1 MTSKSEETKP
11 YVINFEGRN
20 GYLYAYA
27 QAEKDSYEI
36 SLDFWTQIAQRCK
49 ENDFSR
55 VLVEEDFGTDNSTI
69 DMYELVSQGHQIG
82 LTGLKIAFVD
92 RHITQID
99 NNLFGETVA
108 RNRGLFAKVF
118 TDIREAEEWLLS

>member
-1 MTSKSEETKP
+1 MAKSSEETKP
-11 YVINFEGRN
+11 YVINFEGRD

-36 SLDFWTQIAQRCK
+36 SLDFWTQIAQRSK
-49 ENDFSR
+49 ENGFSK

-92 RHITQID
+92 RHLTQID

-108 RNRGLFAKVF
+108 RNRGLLAKVF
-118 TDIREAEEWLLS
+118 TDIKEAEAWLLS

>member
-49 ENDFSR
+49 ENGFSK

-92 RHITQID
+92 RHLTQID

-108 RNRGLFAKVF
+108 RNRGLLAKVF
-118 TDIREAEEWLLS
+118 TDTKEAEAWLLL

>member
-1 MTSKSEETKP
+1 MAKSSKENKSC
-11 YVINFEGRN
+11 VIKFEHRS

-27 QAEKDSYEI
+27 HAEKDSYEI
-36 SLDFWTQIAQRCK
+36 SLDFWTEIVRRCK
-49 ENDFSR
+49 ENGFSK
-55 VLVEEDFGTDNSTI
+55 VLAEEDFGTDNSTS

-92 RHITQID
+92 RHLAQMY

-108 RNRGLFAKVF
+108 KNRGLIAKVF
-118 TDIREAEEWLLS
+118 SNVKEAEEWLLS

>member
-36 SLDFWTQIAQRCK
+36 SLDFWTQIAQRSK
-49 ENDFSR
+49 ENGFSK

-108 RNRGLFAKVF
+108 RNRGLLAKVF
-118 TDIREAEEWLLS
+118 TDTKEAEAWLLL

>member
-49 ENDFSR
+49 ENGFSK

-108 RNRGLFAKVF
+108 RNRGLLAKVF
-118 TDIREAEEWLLS
+118 TDTKEAEAWLLL

>member
-1 MTSKSEETKP
+1 MTSKLEETKP
-11 YVINFEGRN
+11 YVIKFEDRAD
-20 GYLYAYA
+20 YLYAYA
-27 QAEKDSYEI
+27 QAPKDSYEI
-36 SLDFWTQIAQRCK
+36 SLDFWTQIALRCK
-49 ENDFSR
+49 ENGFSK

-82 LTGLKIAFVD
+82 LTGVKIAFVD
-92 RHITQID
+92 RHLTQID

-118 TDIREAEEWLLS
+118 TDIKKAEAWLLS

>member
-1 MTSKSEETKP
+1 MAKSSEETKP
-11 YVINFEGRN
+11 YVMKFEQRA

-36 SLDFWTQIAQRCK
+36 SLDFWTQAAKRCK
-49 ENDFSR
+49 ENGFSKL
-55 VLVEEDFGTDNSTI
+55 LVEEDFGTDNSTI
-69 DMYELVSQGHQIG
+69 DMYEIVSQGHQIG
-82 LTGLKIAFVD
+82 LTGVKIAFVD
-92 RHITQID
+92 RHLTQID

-118 TDIREAEEWLLS
+118 TDVKEAEEWLLS